1 MRRNVAEAN
10 GVVGNG
16 ASRQPAKGA
25 DIGEPALL
33 KLRVHKT
40 SPLPKLGKR
49 TQRIA
54 LPFIAAVLLGIVFYQ
69 MRAIIVPLV
78 GAIVIGS
85 TIGPYA
91 DYAERRGIPPV
102 VIYSGI
108 VLLLCLI
115 PYLAIVWLSEPV
127 SSWIARAPEVGAL
140 VEGKLKILERPL
152 GAWREIKDSLQA
164 LGGGA
169 QAPEIQVATTL
180 NDFVTTVMALVTPAI
195 GQFLVFFGA
204 LIFFLSGRRQLKQHL
219 TLSFGDRRARLTTL
233 RVISDIEASLTT
245 YLTTATIINLGV
257 GAATGVAAGLFGIAN
272 PVMWGLA
279 AFICNFIPY
288 VGPLL
293 VAIVFVFVGLL
304 TFDGLLQAM
313 ALPLAYIL
321 IVAVEN
327 QFVTPTVMSRR
338 LEMNPFLVF
347 VGIVFWSWLWGL
359 AGAFLALPILIAGH
373 AVVRH
378 VQPIKE
384 KDALP

>member
-1 MRRNVAEAN
+1 
-10 GVVGNG
+10 
-16 ASRQPAKGA
+16 
-25 DIGEPALL
+25 
-33 KLRVHKT
+33 
-40 SPLPKLGKR
+40 
-49 TQRIA
+49 
-54 LPFIAAVLLGIVFYQ
+54 
-69 MRAIIVPLV
+69 
-78 GAIVIGS
+78 
-85 TIGPYA
+85 
-91 DYAERRGIPPV
+91 
-102 VIYSGI
+102 
-108 VLLLCLI
+108 
-115 PYLAIVWLSEPV
+115 
-127 SSWIARAPEVGAL
+127 
-140 VEGKLKILERPL
+140 
-152 GAWREIKDSLQA
+152 
-164 LGGGA
+164 
-169 QAPEIQVATTL
+169 
-180 NDFVTTVMALVTPAI
+180 
-195 GQFLVFFGA
+195 
-204 LIFFLSGRRQLKQHL
+204 
-219 TLSFGDRRARLTTL
+219 
-233 RVISDIEASLTT
+233 
-245 YLTTATIINLGV
+245 
-257 GAATGVAAGLFGIAN
+257 LFGIAN